1 MGIPL
6 FQLVAAVFLPVVLC
20 GVYYQAEKTQR
31 FASFSHQ
38 ARQILIGISFGILA
52 ILATEFGIP
61 MRDAVLNVRDAAPLA
76 AGLVFGWP
84 AGLIAGLIG
93 GIERW
98 FAVLWGASEYTRLAG
113 SLGTILA
120 GVTGAAVRRFLMDNR
135 KTSWFYGLAV
145 GITVEV
151 FHMLLVFLT
160 HMDELQRAFEVV
172 RGCAVPMI
180 LANSL
185 SVMCSIAVVTQL
197 SKKKEPARHEVRKIA
212 QTFQRWLLVCVVL
225 AFLATGVFTY
235 FFQTRL
241 ADATA
246 SYTLNLNLQDVR
258 KEIQDAS
265 DQHLLLLTHQI
276 AWELDGQSPETELP
290 RLAKKYDV
298 SEINLVDDH
307 GMIIASTYSDFV
319 GYDMANGQQSAEFL
333 PLLDGASEIVQEYQP
348 TTYDASISRKYA
360 GVALPQGGFLQVG
373 YDAQRFHRDIGE
385 QVITAA
391 RNRHIGRTGCI
402 IICDENGV
410 IVSDRDGHE
419 GESINLLGY
428 AGREEFRE
436 GVCFTDTIYGTSSYC
451 MFTKT
456 EGYYIIAV
464 LAVSEAMFSRDVAVY
479 ILAFME
485 TLVFAVLFAQIY
497 FLVKKLVVENI
508 QKINHS
514 LSQITGGDLNVT
526 VDVRSNEEFASLSDD
541 INMTVDTLK
550 RYIDEAAA
558 RIDKELEF
566 ARKIQHAALPSV
578 FPPYPKR
585 KDFSIYASMDTAK
598 EVGGDFYD
606 FYMLG
611 EDKLAFLVADVS
623 GKGIPAAMFM
633 MTAKTLIKGF
643 AETGLEVNE
652 VFTQSNAK
660 LCEGNEADMFV
671 TAWMGILDLKTGVLS
686 YANAGHNPPALRSRD
701 GDYAF
706 VRSRPN
712 LILAGMDG
720 VQYRKHELQLR
731 PGDELYLYT
740 DGVTEAQNLSNELFG
755 EQRLL
760 SSLNEAKG
768 MSVEEICKKVKA
780 DVDIFAGAADQFDDI
795 TMLSIKWNVIGMN
808 TGGFT

>member
-402 IICDENGV
+402 IICDENGI

-436 GVCFTDTIYGTSSYC
+436 GVCFTDTIYGTFSYC

-808 TGGFT
+808 TGGH

>member
-31 FASFSHQ
+31 FAAFSHK

-436 GVCFTDTIYGTSSYC
+436 GVCFTDTIYGTFSYC

-808 TGGFT
+808 TGGH

>member
-541 INMTVDTLK
+541 INTTVDTLK
-550 RYIDEAAA
+550 CYIDEAAA
-558 RIDKELEF
+558 RIDKEQEF

-585 KDFSIYASMDTAK
+585 EDFSIYASMDAAK

-795 TMLSIKWNVIGMN
+795 TMLSIKWNGIGMN
-808 TGGFT
+808 TGGH

>member
-31 FASFSHQ
+31 FAAFSHK

-795 TMLSIKWNVIGMN
+795 TMLSIKWNGIGMN
-808 TGGFT
+808 TGGH

>member
-31 FASFSHQ
+31 FAAFSHQ

-436 GVCFTDTIYGTSSYC
+436 GVCFTDTIYGTFSYC

-808 TGGFT
+808 TGGH

>member
-402 IICDENGV
+402 IICDENGI

-808 TGGFT
+808 TGGH

>member
-298 SEINLVDDH
+298 SEINLVDDY

-436 GVCFTDTIYGTSSYC
+436 GVCFTDTIYGTFSYC

-808 TGGFT
+808 TGGH

>member
-808 TGGFT
+808 TGGH

>member
-31 FASFSHQ
+31 FAAFSHK

-808 TGGFT
+808 TGGH

>member
-20 GVYYQAEKTQR
+20 GVYYQVEKTQR

-145 GITVEV
+145 VITVEV

-402 IICDENGV
+402 IICDENGI

-436 GVCFTDTIYGTSSYC
+436 GVCFTDTIYGTFSYC

-643 AETGLEVNE
+643 AEMGLEVNE

-808 TGGFT
+808 TGGH

>member
-402 IICDENGV
+402 IICDENGI

-436 GVCFTDTIYGTSSYC
+436 GVCFTDTIYGTFSYC

-795 TMLSIKWNVIGMN
+795 TMLSIKWNGIGMN
-808 TGGFT
+808 TGGH

>member
-643 AETGLEVNE
+643 AEMGLEVNE

-808 TGGFT
+808 TGGH

>member
-20 GVYYQAEKTQR
+20 GAYYQAEKTQR

-402 IICDENGV
+402 IICDENGI

-436 GVCFTDTIYGTSSYC
+436 GVCFTDTIYGTFSYC

-795 TMLSIKWNVIGMN
+795 TMLSIKWNGIGMN
-808 TGGFT
+808 TGGH

>member
-31 FASFSHQ
+31 FAAFSHK

-402 IICDENGV
+402 IICDENGI

-436 GVCFTDTIYGTSSYC
+436 GVCFTDTIYGTFSYC

-526 VDVRSNEEFASLSDD
+526 VDVRSNEDFASLSDD

-808 TGGFT
+808 TGGH

>member
-31 FASFSHQ
+31 FAAFSHQ

-402 IICDENGV
+402 IICDENGI

-436 GVCFTDTIYGTSSYC
+436 GVCFTDTIYGTFSYC

-808 TGGFT
+808 TGGH

>member
-276 AWELDGQSPETELP
+276 AWELDGQSTETELP

-402 IICDENGV
+402 IICDENGI

-436 GVCFTDTIYGTSSYC
+436 GVCFTDTIYGTFSYC

-795 TMLSIKWNVIGMN
+795 TMLSIKWNGIGMN
-808 TGGFT
+808 TGGH